1 MTSDMKRACKQI
13 IAHYGDRAQRHILI
27 EECAELTQAVI
38 KCERGCDGADDNFIE
53 ELADVSIMIE
63 QMIQSL
69 CLYDLQRYNETL
81 KKKISRQLERMQLE
95 NTAR

>member
-13 IAHYGDRAQRHILI
+13 IAHYGDRVQRHILI

-38 KCERGCDGADDNFIE
+38 KCERGCEGADDNFVE
-53 ELADVSIMIE
+53 ELADVTIMIE
-63 QMIQSL
+63 QMVQSL
-69 CLYDLQRYNETL
+69 CLYDVQRYNEML

-95 NTAR
+95 STS